1 MWVALITKEAKK
13 NKTKIIPMNSEHFSI
28 MNLLKNH
35 NVQDINKVY
44 LTASGGPF
52 LNYKFSQLKNIE
64 PQKALK
70 ASKMENG

>member
-1 MWVALITKEAKK
+1 
-13 NKTKIIPMNSEHFSI
+13 

-64 PQKALK
+64 PQKSLK
-70 ASKMENG
+70 HQKFKMVKKISIDSG